1 MHVCGYVYICK
12 TRTYDELFFFRLII
26 QKCIEN
32 QNGSRRNLIKA
43 MINQSLIV
51 FKSFV
56 FSNEYMYTKYLVHCS
71 SSWFEWN
78 FFLYLHLHI
87 CLLEFLV
94 RTVMITNGI
103 LHKCL
108 KNYVVI
114 TDVRNLLYLILSFII
129 LLPKTANILLKD
141 VVYS

>member
-1 MHVCGYVYICK
+1 MYVGGYVYICK
-12 TRTYDELFFFRLII
+12 TRTYDELLFFRLII

-32 QNGSRRNLIKA
+32 QNGSRRDLIKA
-43 MINQSLIV
+43 MVNQSLIV

-56 FSNEYMYTKYLVHCS
+56 FSNEYIYTKCS

-87 CLLEFLV
+87 CLLEFFV
-94 RTVMITNGI
+94 RIVMITNGI
-103 LHKCL
+103 LHKCS

-114 TDVRNLLYLILSFII
+114 TDLRNLLYLIVSFII

>member
-51 FKSFV
+51 FKSVV
-56 FSNEYMYTKYLVHCS
+56 FPNVYMYTKDLDGTFSH
-71 SSWFEWN
+71 F
-78 FFLYLHLHI
+78 HLHI